1 MAKFYTDG
9 SENMILY
16 TITDKAGVKTY
27 SKDEKILEKTL
38 IDWMKEHRNEHESV
52 SANVFAIRNYDFV
65 WYENKDNTTLCIYY
79 IPNGEITDADLV
91 DTFKLEK
98 LVIPNSMF
106 DPMPSMITSSWEN
119 MITVPC
125 TDHNTIT
132 NVREITSSPTM
143 NPATIQPET
152 IYADTTAVKNIHGD
166 QVGVI
171 KTVGVE
177 DNKIAPTE
185 STVNIPTVFGSAVI
199 ADSDINLYQSRL
211 NEAKTM
217 YGTKVENFIVNNSN
231 LLKPADIEMIRKTYF
246 NGADSAEPAYVFSL
260 HDFSVHAINANGS
273 HVTLL

>member
-9 SENMILY
+9 SEGMVLY

-38 IDWMKEHRNEHESV
+38 IDWMKEHRDESESV
-52 SANVFAIRNYDFV
+52 SASVLAIRNYDFV

-79 IPNGEITDADLV
+79 KPNGEITDATLV

-98 LVIPNSMF
+98 LTIPNSMF
-106 DPMPSMITSSWEN
+106 DPMPSTTTLNWGNTIP
-119 MITVPC
+119 VPC
-125 TDHNTIT
+125 TDKTVDILRNTTGSPVT
-132 NVREITSSPTM
+132 NPV
-143 NPATIQPET
+143 TIQSETAPE
-152 IYADTTAVKNIHGD
+152 DTTTVRNVHGD
-166 QVGVI
+166 SVGII

-177 DNKIAPTE
+177 DNKISPFE

-217 YGTKVENFIVNNSN
+217 YGTKIENFIVKNSN